1 MNLDNI
7 RRRQERAIEFVTGRT
22 GFNTSPDDPK
32 RCLAA
37 TYIVV
42 MNDVPA
48 LMLAVERLSSQA
60 TNLAKALREV
70 YNDEAPNML
79 EWQLDEVIRKA
90 ANGEH

>member
-1 MNLDNI
+1 MNLDSI
-7 RRRQERAIEFVTGRT
+7 RRRHTRAIEFVTGRT

-32 RCLAA
+32 RCLRA
-37 TYIVV
+37 TYVIV

-48 LMLAVERLSSQA
+48 LMQTVERLSSQA
-60 TNLAKALREV
+60 TNLANALREV
-70 YNDEAPNML
+70 YNDEAPNMP